1 MNAVVAEP
9 QRRVL
14 LVEDEAA
21 LARTVRDMLHAEGYQ
36 VETHGDGALALDAA
50 STGAHNLILL
60 DVMLPSMDGFE
71 ISSILRSRGINTPI
85 IMLTARDELEDKV
98 GGLRSGADDYL
109 TKPFEAEEL
118 LARIG
123 ALLRRTYKDAGNN
136 LMSCEFGDVQVD
148 FARKQLTR
156 NGIPTELAEQ
166 ESRLLRYLVR
176 HRGEV
181 VSREALLTEVWGYRS
196 IPLTRTVDVY
206 VAWLRQKIEPN
217 PRLPRHIT
225 TVRGKGYRFEG

>member
-1 MNAVVAEP
+1 LNAVVAET

-21 LARTVRDMLHAEGYQ
+21 LARTLRDMLHAEGYQ
-36 VETHGDGALALDAA
+36 VETHSDGALALDAA
-50 STGAHNLILL
+50 SAGTHDLILL

-71 ISSILRSRGINTPI
+71 ISGSLRRRGINTPI
-85 IMLTARDELEDKV
+85 IMLTARDELGDKV

-118 LARIG
+118 LARIE
-123 ALLRRTYKDAGNN
+123 ALLRRTYKDIGND
-136 LMSCEFGDVQVD
+136 LVSYEFGDVQVD
-148 FARKQLTR
+148 FTR
-156 NGIPTELAEQ
+156 NRLIRKGTPTDLAEQ
-166 ESRLLRYLVR
+166 ESQLLRYLVR

-196 IPLTRTVDVY
+196 IPFTRTVDVH

-217 PRLPRHIT
+217 PGSPRYIT
-225 TVRGKGYRFEG
+225 TVRGKGYRFDG

>member
-1 MNAVVAEP
+1 
-9 QRRVL
+9 
-14 LVEDEAA
+14 
-21 LARTVRDMLHAEGYQ
+21 
-36 VETHGDGALALDAA
+36 
-50 STGAHNLILL
+50 
-60 DVMLPSMDGFE
+60 MDGFE

-156 NGIPTELAEQ
+156 NGIPTDLAEQ

-196 IPLTRTVDVY
+196 IPLTRTVDVH

>member
-1 MNAVVAEP
+1 MNAVAAEP

-21 LARTVRDMLHAEGYQ
+21 LARTLGDMLHAEGYQ
-36 VETHGDGALALDAA
+36 VETRRDGALALDAA
-50 STGAHNLILL
+50 SHGTHDLILL

-71 ISSILRSRGINTPI
+71 VSSNLRKRGINTPI
-85 IMLTARDELEDKV
+85 IMLTARDELRDKV

-118 LARIG
+118 LARIE
-123 ALLRRTYKDAGNN
+123 ALLRRTYKDVGSE
-136 LMSCEFGDVQVD
+136 LMSYEFGDVQID
-148 FARKQLTR
+148 FARNRLIR
-156 NGIPTELAEQ
+156 NQTPTDLAEQ
-166 ESRLLRYLVR
+166 ESQLLRYLVR

-196 IPLTRTVDVY
+196 IRFTRTVDVH

-217 PRLPRHIT
+217 PKSPRYIT
-225 TVRGKGYRFEG
+225 TVRGKGYRFDG

>member
-1 MNAVVAEP
+1 MNAVVTEP
-9 QRRVL
+9 RRRVL

-21 LARTVRDMLHAEGYQ
+21 LARTLTDLLHAEGYQ
-36 VETHGDGALALDAA
+36 VETRADGALALDAA
-50 STGAHNLILL
+50 CEETHDLIVL

-71 ISSILRSRGINTPI
+71 ISDKLRKRGINTPI
-85 IMLTARDELEDKV
+85 IMLTARDELGDKV
-98 GGLRSGADDYL
+98 EGLRSGADDYL

-118 LARIG
+118 LARIE
-123 ALLRRTYKDAGNN
+123 ALLRRTYRDTGSD
-136 LMSCEFGDVQVD
+136 LMSYKFGDVQID
-148 FARKQLTR
+148 FARNQLIGSATR
-156 NGIPTELAEQ
+156 TDLTEQ

-196 IPLTRTVDVY
+196 IPFTRTVDVH

-217 PRLPRHIT
+217 PKSPRYIT
-225 TVRGKGYRFEG
+225 TVRGKGYRFDG